1 MQEVGFDKWYP
12 SVNDA
17 TLVRHL
23 NRHHRRRMN
32 SPRFI
37 KEMKRLAALRGVG
50 INV

>member
-17 TLVRHL
+17 TLVRQL
-23 NRHHRRRMN
+23 NRHHRRRVQ

-37 KEMKRLAALRGVG
+37 KEMKRLAAIARAG
-50 INV
+50 IPV